1 MEAVFTDY
9 WSQGLWHVA
18 ARLAGANRLTSRFH
32 EELSDAEV
40 YAFNVSALGQ
50 GLSHRFYKHDNPYGG
65 YLRAGSRFGR
75 NVRSALRKRKEQ
87 HWENTV
93 FFGYDTGFFE
103 AAAWAKNRGAAC
115 VVGQMDPAFT
125 EVEMVRQEE
134 KLWPGWAKKPLVVPE
149 EYFLWRQSEWAL
161 ADIVMVNSR
170 WTRDA
175 LLKQGVPESKLAI
188 VPLAYEV
195 DDKNVLAP
203 IPLKGGDAPLR
214 VLFLGQVNI
223 RKGIPYLIEA
233 ARLLKGV
240 PVHFDVV
247 GPIAIADQFVVT
259 APSNVRFHG
268 SVSRDKVQNFYGQAD
283 VFVLPTISDGFALTQ
298 LEAMSHGL
306 PVITTPNCGD
316 VVTDGV
322 DGFLV
327 PARNATALAEA
338 LQTLVDDPERLQ
350 AMRESA
356 RDRVAAFSLDQL
368 DKNLRQLEARLPL
381 RRNESSSSE
390 L

>member
-1 MEAVFTDY
+1 M
-9 WSQGLWHVA
+9 
-18 ARLAGANRLTSRFH
+18 ARLARANRLTSRFH

-40 YAFNVSALGQ
+40 YAFNATAIRQ
-50 GLSHRFYKHDNPYGG
+50 GLAQRFAKRDNPYGE
-65 YLRAGSRFGR
+65 YLRVGSRFGR
-75 NVRSALRKRKEQ
+75 NVRAALRKRKDQ

-115 VVGQMDPAFT
+115 VVGQMDPART
-125 EVEMVRQEE
+125 EVEMVREEE
-134 KLWPGWAKKPLVVPE
+134 KLWPGWAKKPLIVPE

-170 WTRDA
+170 WTHDA
-175 LLKQGVPESKLAI
+175 LLKQGVPASKLAI

-195 DDKNVLAP
+195 DETKVLEP
-203 IPLKGGDAPLR
+203 IPLKEVNDPLR

-233 ARLLKGV
+233 ARLLKGA
-240 PVHFDVV
+240 PVQFDIV
-247 GPIAIADQFVVT
+247 GPISIADQFVVSS
-259 APSNVRFHG
+259 PSNVRFHG
-268 SVSRDKVQNFYGQAD
+268 SVTRDKVQNFYSQAD

-298 LEAMSHGL
+298 LEAMSYGL

-327 PARNATALAEA
+327 PARNAPALAEA
-338 LQTLVDDPERLQ
+338 LLKLAEDPERLQ
-350 AMRESA
+350 AMRVSA
-356 RDRVAAFSLDQL
+356 RERVTAFSLDQL
-368 DKNLRQLEARLPL
+368 DKDLRQLEARLPL
-381 RRNESSSSE
+381 RRNEADLSA

>member
-1 MEAVFTDY
+1 M
-9 WSQGLWHVA
+9 
-18 ARLAGANRLTSRFH
+18 
-32 EELSDAEV
+32 
-40 YAFNVSALGQ
+40 
-50 GLSHRFYKHDNPYGG
+50 
-65 YLRAGSRFGR
+65 GSRFGR
-75 NVRSALRKRKEQ
+75 NVRAALRKRKNQ

-115 VVGQMDPAFT
+115 VVGQMDPART
-125 EVEMVRQEE
+125 EVEMVREEE
-134 KLWPGWAKKPLVVPE
+134 KLWPGWAKKPLIVPE

-170 WTRDA
+170 WTHDA
-175 LLKQGVPESKLAI
+175 LLKQGVPASKLAI

-195 DDKNVLAP
+195 DETKVLGP
-203 IPLKGGDAPLR
+203 IPLKEGNDPLR

-233 ARLLKGV
+233 ARLLKGA
-240 PVHFDVV
+240 PVQFDIV
-247 GPIAIADQFVVT
+247 GPIAIADQFVVS

-268 SVSRDKVQNFYGQAD
+268 SVTRDKVQNFYSQAD

-316 VVTDGV
+316 VVSDGI

-327 PARNATALAEA
+327 PARNARALAEA
-338 LQTLVDDPERLQ
+338 LLKLAEDPERLQ

-356 RDRVAAFSLDQL
+356 QERVSAFSLDQL
-368 DKNLRQLEARLPL
+368 DKDLRQLEARLPL
-381 RRNESSSSE
+381 RRNEADLSA

>member
-1 MEAVFTDY
+1 M
-9 WSQGLWHVA
+9 
-18 ARLAGANRLTSRFH
+18 ARLVGANRLKSRFH

-40 YAFNVSALGQ
+40 YAFNASALGQ
-50 GLSHRFYKHDNPYGG
+50 GLAQRFAKRGNPYGA
-65 YLRAGSRFGR
+65 YLRVGSRFGR

-115 VVGQMDPAFT
+115 VVGQMDPART
-125 EVEMVRQEE
+125 EVEMVREEE
-134 KLWPGWAKKPLVVPE
+134 KLWSGWAKKPLVVPE

-170 WTRDA
+170 WTHDA
-175 LLKQGVPESKLAI
+175 LLKQGVPESKIAI

-195 DDKNVLAP
+195 DALQEPSPIAP
-203 IPLKGGDAPLR
+203 KRDNEPLR

-240 PVHFDVV
+240 PVQFDVV

-259 APSNVRFHG
+259 APANVRFHG
-268 SVSRDKVQNFYGQAD
+268 AVTRDKVQDFYAQAD

-327 PARNATALAEA
+327 PARNATALAA
-338 LQTLVDDPERLQ
+338 TLQTLVDDPERLQ

-356 RDRVAAFSLDQL
+356 RARVGAFSLDQL
-368 DKNLRQLEARLPL
+368 DKDLRQLEARLPL
-381 RRNESSSSE
+381 RRNETTLSE

>member
-1 MEAVFTDY
+1 M
-9 WSQGLWHVA
+9 
-18 ARLAGANRLTSRFH
+18 ARLARANRLTSRFH

-40 YAFNVSALGQ
+40 YAFNATAIRQ
-50 GLSHRFYKHDNPYGG
+50 GLAQRFAKRDNPYGE
-65 YLRAGSRFGR
+65 YLRVGSRFGR
-75 NVRSALRKRKEQ
+75 NVRAALRKRKDQ

-115 VVGQMDPAFT
+115 VVGQMDPART
-125 EVEMVRQEE
+125 EVEMVREEE
-134 KLWPGWAKKPLVVPE
+134 KLWPGWAKKPLIVPE

-170 WTRDA
+170 WTHDA
-175 LLKQGVPESKLAI
+175 LLKQGVPASKLAI

-195 DDKNVLAP
+195 DETKVLEP
-203 IPLKGGDAPLR
+203 IPLKEVNDPLR

-233 ARLLKGV
+233 ARLLKGA
-240 PVHFDVV
+240 PVQFDIV
-247 GPIAIADQFVVT
+247 GPISIADQFVVSS
-259 APSNVRFHG
+259 PSNVRFHG
-268 SVSRDKVQNFYGQAD
+268 SVTRDKVQNFYSQAD

-298 LEAMSHGL
+298 LEAMSYGL

-327 PARNATALAEA
+327 PARNAPALAEVLLKLA
-338 LQTLVDDPERLQ
+338 EDPERLQ

-356 RDRVAAFSLDQL
+356 RERVTAFSLDQL
-368 DKNLRQLEARLPL
+368 DKDLRQLEARLPL
-381 RRNESSSSE
+381 RRNEADLSA

>member
-1 MEAVFTDY
+1 MA
-9 WSQGLWHVA
+9 QL
-18 ARLAGANRLTSRFH
+18 ARANRLTSRFH

-40 YAFNVSALGQ
+40 YAFNATALRQ
-50 GLSHRFYKHDNPYGG
+50 GLAQRFAKRDNPYGQ
-65 YLRAGSRFGR
+65 YLRVGSRFGR
-75 NVRSALRKRKEQ
+75 NVRAALRKRKDQ

-103 AAAWAKNRGAAC
+103 AAAWAKSRGAAC
-115 VVGQMDPAFT
+115 VVGQMDPART
-125 EVEMVRQEE
+125 EVEMVREEE
-134 KLWPGWAKKPLVVPE
+134 KLWPGWAKKPLIVPE

-170 WTRDA
+170 WTHDA
-175 LLKQGVPESKLAI
+175 LLKQGVPASKLAI

-195 DDKNVLAP
+195 DEAKVLGR
-203 IPLKGGDAPLR
+203 IPLKEVNDPLR

-233 ARLLKGV
+233 ARLLKGA
-240 PVHFDVV
+240 PVQFDIV
-247 GPIAIADQFVVT
+247 GPIAIADQFVVS

-268 SVSRDKVQNFYGQAD
+268 SVTRDKVQNFYSQAD

-306 PVITTPNCGD
+306 PIITTPNCGD

-327 PARNATALAEA
+327 PARNAPALAEA
-338 LQTLVDDPERLQ
+338 LLKLAEDPERLQ

-356 RDRVAAFSLDQL
+356 RERVAAFSLDQL
-368 DKNLRQLEARLPL
+368 DKDLRQLEARLPL
-381 RRNESSSSE
+381 RRNDADLSA

>member
-1 MEAVFTDY
+1 M
-9 WSQGLWHVA
+9 
-18 ARLAGANRLTSRFH
+18 ARLARANRLTSRFH

-40 YAFNVSALGQ
+40 YAFNATAIRQ
-50 GLSHRFYKHDNPYGG
+50 GLAQRFAKRDTPYGQ
-65 YLRAGSRFGR
+65 YLRVGSRFGR
-75 NVRSALRKRKEQ
+75 NVRAALRKRKDQ

-115 VVGQMDPAFT
+115 VVGQMDPART
-125 EVEMVRQEE
+125 EVEMVREEE
-134 KLWPGWAKKPLVVPE
+134 KLWPGWAKKPLIVPE

-170 WTRDA
+170 WTHDA
-175 LLKQGVPESKLAI
+175 LLNQGVPASKLAI

-195 DDKNVLAP
+195 DETKVLEP
-203 IPLKGGDAPLR
+203 IPLKEVNDPLR

-233 ARLLKGV
+233 ARLLKGA
-240 PVHFDVV
+240 PVQFDIV
-247 GPIAIADQFVVT
+247 GPISIADQFVVSS
-259 APSNVRFHG
+259 PSNVRFHG
-268 SVSRDKVQNFYGQAD
+268 SVTRDKVQNFYSQAD

-298 LEAMSHGL
+298 LEAMSYGL

-327 PARNATALAEA
+327 PARNAPALAEA
-338 LQTLVDDPERLQ
+338 LLKLAEDPERLQ
-350 AMRESA
+350 AMRVSA
-356 RDRVAAFSLDQL
+356 RERVTAFSLDQL
-368 DKNLRQLEARLPL
+368 DKDLRQLEARLPL
-381 RRNESSSSE
+381 RRNEADLSA

>member
-1 MEAVFTDY
+1 M
-9 WSQGLWHVA
+9 
-18 ARLAGANRLTSRFH
+18 ARLARANRLTIRFH

-40 YAFNVSALGQ
+40 YAFNATALRQ
-50 GLSHRFYKHDNPYGG
+50 GLAQRFAKRDNPYAE
-65 YLRAGSRFGR
+65 YLRVGSRFGR
-75 NVRSALRKRKEQ
+75 NVRAALRKRKDQ

-115 VVGQMDPAFT
+115 VVGQMDPART
-125 EVEMVRQEE
+125 EVEMVREEE
-134 KLWPGWAKKPLVVPE
+134 KLWPGWAKKPLIVPE

-170 WTRDA
+170 WTHDA
-175 LLKQGVPESKLAI
+175 LLKQGVPASKLAI

-195 DDKNVLAP
+195 DETKVLGP
-203 IPLKGGDAPLR
+203 IPLKEGNDPLR

-233 ARLLKGV
+233 ARLLKGA
-240 PVHFDVV
+240 PVQFDIV
-247 GPIAIADQFVVT
+247 GPIAIADQFVVS

-268 SVSRDKVQNFYGQAD
+268 SVTRDKVQNFYSQAD

-316 VVTDGV
+316 VVSDGI

-327 PARNATALAEA
+327 PARNAPALAEA
-338 LQTLVDDPERLQ
+338 LLKLAEDPERLQ

-356 RDRVAAFSLDQL
+356 RERVAAFSLDQL
-368 DKNLRQLEARLPL
+368 DKDLRQLEARLPL
-381 RRNESSSSE
+381 RRNEADLSA

>member
-1 MEAVFTDY
+1 M
-9 WSQGLWHVA
+9 

-40 YAFNVSALGQ
+40 YAFNASALSQ
-50 GLSHRFYKHDNPYGG
+50 GLAQRFTKRNNPYGQF
-65 YLRAGSRFGR
+65 LRVGSRFGR
-75 NVRSALRKRKEQ
+75 NVRAALRKRKDQ

-115 VVGQMDPAFT
+115 VVGQMDPART
-125 EVEMVRQEE
+125 EVEMVREEE
-134 KLWPGWAKKPLVVPE
+134 KLWPGWAKKPIIVPE

-170 WTRDA
+170 WTHDA
-175 LLKQGVPESKLAI
+175 LLKQGVPASKLAI

-195 DDKNVLAP
+195 DETKVLGP
-203 IPLKGGDAPLR
+203 IPPKEVNDPLR

-233 ARLLKGV
+233 ARLMKGT
-240 PVHFDVV
+240 PVQFDIV
-247 GPIAIADQFVVT
+247 GPISIADQFVVS

-268 SVSRDKVQNFYGQAD
+268 SVTRDKVQNFYSQAD

-327 PARNATALAEA
+327 PARNAAALAEA
-338 LQTLVDDPERLQ
+338 LLKLAEDPERLQ
-350 AMRESA
+350 AMQESA
-356 RDRVAAFSLDQL
+356 RDRVTAFSLDQL
-368 DKNLRQLEARLPL
+368 DKDLRQLEARLPL
-381 RRNESSSSE
+381 GRNEADLSA

>member
-1 MEAVFTDY
+1 M
-9 WSQGLWHVA
+9 

-40 YAFNVSALGQ
+40 YAFNASALSQ
-50 GLSHRFYKHDNPYGG
+50 GLAQRFTKRNNPYGQ
-65 YLRAGSRFGR
+65 YLRVGSRFGR
-75 NVRSALRKRKEQ
+75 NVRAALRKRKDQ

-115 VVGQMDPAFT
+115 VVGQMDPART
-125 EVEMVRQEE
+125 EVEMVREEE
-134 KLWPGWAKKPLVVPE
+134 KLWPGWAKKPIIVPE

-170 WTRDA
+170 WTHDA
-175 LLKQGVPESKLAI
+175 LLKQGVPASKLAI

-195 DDKNVLAP
+195 DETKVLGP
-203 IPLKGGDAPLR
+203 IPPKEVNDPLR

-233 ARLLKGV
+233 ARLMKGT
-240 PVHFDVV
+240 PVQFDIV
-247 GPIAIADQFVVT
+247 GPISIADQFVVS

-268 SVSRDKVQNFYGQAD
+268 SVTRDKVQNFYSQAD

-327 PARNATALAEA
+327 PARNAAALAEA
-338 LQTLVDDPERLQ
+338 LLKLAEDPERLQ
-350 AMRESA
+350 AMQESA
-356 RDRVAAFSLDQL
+356 RDRVTAFSLDQL
-368 DKNLRQLEARLPL
+368 DKDLRQLEARLPL
-381 RRNESSSSE
+381 GRNEADLSA

>member
-1 MEAVFTDY
+1 M
-9 WSQGLWHVA
+9 
-18 ARLAGANRLTSRFH
+18 ARLAGANRLKSRFH

-40 YAFNVSALGQ
+40 YAFNASALGQ
-50 GLSHRFYKHDNPYGG
+50 GLAQRFAKRGNPYGG
-65 YLRAGSRFGR
+65 YLRVGSRFGR

-115 VVGQMDPAFT
+115 VVGQMDPART
-125 EVEMVRQEE
+125 EVEMVREEE
-134 KLWPGWAKKPLVVPE
+134 KLWPGWAKKPLIVPE

-170 WTRDA
+170 WTHDA
-175 LLKQGVPESKLAI
+175 LLKQGVPESKIAI

-195 DDKNVLAP
+195 DALQTPAP
-203 IPLKGGDAPLR
+203 IPPKRENEPLR

-233 ARLLKGV
+233 ARLLKGG
-240 PVHFDVV
+240 PVQFDVV

-259 APSNVRFHG
+259 APANVRFHG
-268 SVSRDKVQNFYGQAD
+268 AVTRDKVQDFYAQAD

-327 PARNATALAEA
+327 PTRNATALAAA

-356 RDRVAAFSLDQL
+356 RARVGAFSLDQL
-368 DKNLRQLEARLPL
+368 DKDLRQLEARLPL
-381 RRNESSSSE
+381 RRNETTLSE

>member
-1 MEAVFTDY
+1 M
-9 WSQGLWHVA
+9 
-18 ARLAGANRLTSRFH
+18 ARANRLTSRFH

-40 YAFNVSALGQ
+40 YAFNATALRQ
-50 GLSHRFYKHDNPYGG
+50 GLAQRFAKRDNPYGE
-65 YLRAGSRFGR
+65 YLRVGSRFGR
-75 NVRSALRKRKEQ
+75 NVRAALRKRKDQ

-103 AAAWAKNRGAAC
+103 AAAWAKHRGAAC
-115 VVGQMDPAFT
+115 VVGQMDPART
-125 EVEMVRQEE
+125 EVEMVYEEE
-134 KLWPGWAKKPLVVPE
+134 KLWPGWAKKPLIVPE

-170 WTRDA
+170 WTHDA
-175 LLKQGVPESKLAI
+175 LLKQGVPASKLSI

-195 DDKNVLAP
+195 DENKVFGQ
-203 IPLKGGDAPLR
+203 IPLKEGNDPLR

-223 RKGIPYLIEA
+223 RKGIPYLIDA
-233 ARLLKGV
+233 ARLLKGTSV
-240 PVHFDVV
+240 QFDIV
-247 GPIAIADQFVVT
+247 GPIAIADQFVVS

-268 SVSRDKVQNFYGQAD
+268 SVTRDKVQNFYGQAD

-298 LEAMSHGL
+298 LEAMSYGL

-316 VVTDGV
+316 VVSDGI

-327 PARNATALAEA
+327 PARNAPALAEA
-338 LQTLVDDPERLQ
+338 LLKLAEDPERLQ

-368 DKNLRQLEARLPL
+368 DKDLRQLEARLPL
-381 RRNESSSSE
+381 RRNEADSSA

>member
-1 MEAVFTDY
+1 M
-9 WSQGLWHVA
+9 
-18 ARLAGANRLTSRFH
+18 ARLARANRLTSRFH

-40 YAFNVSALGQ
+40 YAFNATAIRQ
-50 GLSHRFYKHDNPYGG
+50 GLAQRFAKRDTPYGQ

-75 NVRSALRKRKEQ
+75 NVRAALRKRKDQ

-115 VVGQMDPAFT
+115 VVGQMDPART
-125 EVEMVRQEE
+125 EVEMVREEE
-134 KLWPGWAKKPLVVPE
+134 KLWPGWSKKPLIVPE

-170 WTRDA
+170 WTHDA
-175 LLKQGVPESKLAI
+175 LLKQGVPASKLAI

-195 DDKNVLAP
+195 DETKVLEP
-203 IPLKGGDAPLR
+203 IPLKEVNDPLR

-233 ARLLKGV
+233 ARLLKGA
-240 PVHFDVV
+240 PVQFDIV
-247 GPIAIADQFVVT
+247 GPISIADQFVVSS
-259 APSNVRFHG
+259 PSNVRFHG
-268 SVSRDKVQNFYGQAD
+268 SVTRDKVQNFYSQAD

-298 LEAMSHGL
+298 LEAMSYGL

-327 PARNATALAEA
+327 PARNAPALAEVLLKLA
-338 LQTLVDDPERLQ
+338 EDPERLQ
-350 AMRESA
+350 AMRVSA
-356 RDRVAAFSLDQL
+356 RERVTAFSLDQL
-368 DKNLRQLEARLPL
+368 DKDLRQLEARLPL
-381 RRNESSSSE
+381 RRNEADLSA